1 MDKKEL
7 HRRIIK
13 SFIEPSLFYI
23 PYKKNNDGLRIYT
36 KYYNV
41 YTKKIEEF
49 DLVSKTIHT
58 PVIRD
63 ELGHLTHPNFKMD
76 GYYVI
81 YDENHKIVAES
92 NDLYKILDT
101 VYPKGKYIIHEK
113 IIPKYGFKQMDDIIL
128 VLYTAGKLININQS
142 IYRECLGYIYCDDPQ
157 LPEWRL
163 PIGIDKFP
171 IDTGI
176 PQSDLGR
183 HRDPIVIGG
192 EAPYYTSKFRE
203 LKNGSIFK
211 EITGL
216 SISRTGPGDVSFYP
230 SIRGSKNFMIT
241 PTDEYKFYCVS
252 ILNDP
257 YGNPYSGW
265 LQFSTHRHSMINNI
279 PVYHGLKCFS
289 VEESFNLREEGY
301 STVPAKS
308 EFEEAVNKY
317 MISNNPNDLQF
328 WNGHN
333 LDWRIGGDSHPAPY
347 ENYSNFYQ
355 AFLQEGQYD
364 PQYYGISFRGGEE
377 VYSLKIPYTLINTI
391 YTPEYWENEDTAYIE
406 HGYVSAKLRD
416 ASVKLETQIG
426 SYIYLLYER
435 K

>member
-1 MDKKEL
+1 MDRKES

-23 PYKKNNDGLRIYT
+23 PDRKTNDGLRIYT

-41 YTKKIEEF
+41 YTKKVEEF

-63 ELGHLTHPNFKMD
+63 EYGDVTHPNFKMD

-142 IYRECLGYIYCDDPQ
+142 IYRECLGYIYCSDPQ
-157 LPEWRL
+157 IPEWRL

-171 IDTGI
+171 IDTSI

-192 EAPYYTSKFRE
+192 EAPYYTDKFRE

-216 SISRTGPGDVSFYP
+216 SLKSYYVYP

-241 PTDEYKFYCVS
+241 PTDEYDFYCVS
-252 ILNDP
+252 ILNDTH
-257 YGNPYSGW
+257 GNPYSGT
-265 LQFSTHRHSMINNI
+265 LRFSTHRDFMINNI
-279 PVYHGLKCFS
+279 LEWHVFKEFRI
-289 VEESFNLREEGY
+289 EESFNIEKEGY
-301 STVPAKS
+301 STIPAKS

-317 MISNNPNDLQF
+317 VISNNPNDLQI

-333 LDWRIGGDSHPAPY
+333 LDWHIGGESYPPIS
-347 ENYSNFYQ
+347 YSNIYQ

-364 PQYYGISFRGGEE
+364 DFQHDITYED
-377 VYSLKIPYTLINTI
+377 YSLKIPYTLINTI
-391 YTPEYWENEDTAYIE
+391 YIPEYWENDDTAYPKSRYQPVKTWQI
-406 HGYVSAKLRD
+406 RD
-416 ASVKLETQIG
+416 DGVEITGKIG
-426 SYIYLLYER
+426 DYTYYLYER